1 MLASFRL
8 RSFTLNKLTRQTSH
22 AKLLL
27 LSFDNFDHK
36 ETFNETFISVV
47 SYKCILIASFVGDT
61 LYLNT
66 KESLKR
72 SQTADTIRSNAA
84 SQEEYSMFPYENNA
98 LTEKTP
104 RQTQTRDHKS
114 RENTWKHSSS
124 DEDG

>member
-1 MLASFRL
+1 MVASFRL
-8 RSFTLNKLTRQTSH
+8 RTFTRNKLTRQTSH
-22 AKLLL
+22 AKLL
-27 LSFDNFDHK
+27 HK

-98 LTEKTP
+98 LTKKTP